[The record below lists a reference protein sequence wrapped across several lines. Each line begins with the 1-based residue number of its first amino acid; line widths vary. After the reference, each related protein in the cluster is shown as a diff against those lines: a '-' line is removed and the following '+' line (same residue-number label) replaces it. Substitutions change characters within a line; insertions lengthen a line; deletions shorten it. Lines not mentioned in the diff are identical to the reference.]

1 MHHFLNDR
9 PAWYFIGPAFGLIVV
24 GVFATLNA
32 QVGVLGGFS
41 SIVERSTG
49 RAQTLGWKAWFVLGI
64 VLGGLAFGLLSGTW
78 GSNDY
83 GWVTRTFDGGWSVVA
98 GLVLVGAG
106 MLIGYGAKVAR
117 GCTSG
122 NGLTGCS
129 FGSPSSF
136 VATGTFFATAVGLSF
151 VIRALGGS

>member
-1 MHHFLNDR
+1 VQHLLNER
-9 PAWYFIGPAFGLIVV
+9 PAWYILGASLGLIVV
-24 GVFATLNA
+24 GVYATLDQ

-41 SIVERSTG
+41 SLVERTTG
-49 RAQTLGWKAWFVLGI
+49 RAQTLSWKAWFLFGI
-64 VLGGLAFGLLSGTW
+64 ALGGLAFGVLSGTW

-83 GWVTRTFDGGWSVVA
+83 GWVTRSFAGGWSVVA

-129 FGSPSSF
+129 FGQPSSYA
-136 VATGTFFATAVGLSF
+136 ATATFFATAVGVSF
-151 VIRALGGS
+151 VIHALGGS